1 MIHKTI
7 LDSREE
13 WLEHRLN
20 GIGGSEISA
29 IIGCNPYMTN
39 VDLWKYKT
47 GQLEHEDISD
57 KSYVK
62 YGTNAEPLL
71 RELFKLDYPEYE
83 VFYEENN
90 SFKNDKYPFAL
101 ASLDGWLVERETG
114 RKGVWECKTTNI
126 LQSMQKL
133 NYIDAGNYIPLTVV
147 NEQVIEAAFGSK
159 RLVNGKDEFTI
170 VIFTKDADT
179 GRYVAESVL
188 LDDEGN
194 EKTSNKIELSE
205 TKPFAVYRTAE
216 TNNLREMGEGYGLPK
231 VYDNISLFEIVDLA
245 FNVLFTDLEKG
256 EKIILANDILCKYD
270 ENGNVVQST
279 ESKKMFVLTGERLP
293 EQNSLIHEYNPDIR
307 IDEIRNTFETVLS
320 LLTLRFGFGAKKY
333 TFEDGRI
340 TTATEYIGSKQD
352 QMQAL
357 NRQRY
362 QSTLYITEIVN
373 AIKAYSNM
381 FNGTNYSLDEEVVVE
396 YDDGYIVDKESELER
411 KRNDAQTFDIPELLI
426 WYLMDAYHITEEEA
440 TKLVNREP
448 AEDDDGTEE

>member
-62 YGTNAEPLL
+62 YGINAEPLL